1 MAKIYE
7 WTYKGD
13 SGKIIAANTKEA
25 KREIAKKFGNAIKI
39 PKGTVVKKIGLVKPG
54 KQAKPAVSV
63 AAVPLTPTSTV
74 SMDESFVLTKEQKF
88 TGVSLQVNGRFMY
101 VSDEAELVAPKGARI
116 SCVKRVS

>member
-39 PKGTVVKKIGLVKPG
+39 PKGTVVKKIGLVKP
-54 KQAKPAVSV
+54 AKPAAVV
-63 AAVPLTPTSTV
+63 ATVPLTPTLTSTV

-88 TGVSLQVNGRFMY
+88 TGVSLQINGRFMY
-101 VSDEAELVAPKGARI
+101 VSDEAELVAPKGSRI

>member
-39 PKGTVVKKIGLVKPG
+39 PKGTVVKKIGLAKAEKSKPV
-54 KQAKPAVSV
+54 AVPEASPTPTPV
-63 AAVPLTPTSTV
+63 AAICV
-74 SMDESFVLTKEQKF
+74 DETFVLPKDQKF
-88 TGVSLQVNGRFMY
+88 TGVSLCINGRFMY
-101 VSDEAELVAPKGARI
+101 VSDDAELVAPKGSRI
-116 SCVKRVS
+116 SSVKRVS

>member
-39 PKGTVVKKIGLVKPG
+39 PKGTVVKKIGLAKEQKSKPS
-54 KQAKPAVSV
+54 PVV
-63 AAVPLTPTSTV
+63 AAPIPTSTV
-74 SMDESFVLTKEQKF
+74 PVCTDESYVLTKDQKF
-88 TGVSLQVNGRFMY
+88 TGVSLRINGRLMY
-101 VSDEAELVAPKGARI
+101 VGDETELVAPKGSRI
-116 SCVKRVS
+116 SSVTRVS